1 MDHIISGQT
10 DTDLSSH
17 SDPFH
22 SMDLGGTFTG
32 KKLLPP
38 RKHVFFPAKV
48 PSQAYC
54 KGVAGGNYKVP
65 TIMFRT
71 NYGHIYRLSPLVFH
85 IVMSVG
91 SL

>member
-1 MDHIISGQT
+1 MDHIISGQP

-22 SMDLGGTFTG
+22 SIDLGGTFTG

-38 RKHVFFPAKV
+38 RKHVYFSCKKYHP
-48 PSQAYC
+48 
-54 KGVAGGNYKVP
+54 KGVAWGNYKIP

-71 NYGHIYRLSPLVFH
+71 NYGDIYGLSPLVFH
-85 IVMSVG
+85 IAMSVG